1 MANANPNGSGIPR
14 VAMVGTFD
22 AANFGDV
29 LFPVIAA
36 RELGAR
42 LGEFE
47 LTVYG
52 YRSISAEHWPY
63 AVRSLGRLPEEIGSY
78 DLLLIGGGQI
88 IRDDPNVAPGYTPS
102 DMRVHEPLGL
112 WLVPALLAHAHGVPV
127 AFNAVGAGAPLDAW
141 LAPLVNAALL
151 GSRYVAVR
159 DKRTASL
166 LAAIAPEA
174 VITVVPD
181 TAFGAP
187 AIVNEDALAAARE
200 LLVQAGIGD
209 RDYVLVQAARDL
221 GSVGDAFDDLMT
233 AAREQDLAVVELPVG
248 PVLGD
253 HNGAV
258 EIRGAVSAIS
268 TWPPPQVI
276 AALIGGASAIVHES
290 LHAGVVGFAS
300 SVPCVRREMLAN
312 SKHDQLNGLPGV
324 HVLGQ
329 NGAVGAITQRR
340 DRPDTAGDTARQMIR
355 GALSAHWDEV
365 AGLVGRRGQAP
376 DPVIVELLTR
386 LPGLGDRPPLEDGED
401 SVPGTDA
408 REFEAAY
415 RAFADRAAELETE
428 LAAARQRMEY
438 LERRDATL
446 ERVLSG
452 GWWQLRER
460 VRPLLRLA
468 RRSR

>member
-1 MANANPNGSGIPR
+1 MADTNGGGIPR

-29 LFPVIAA
+29 LFPVIAE

-52 YRSISAEHWPY
+52 YRDVSAEHWPY
-63 AVRSLGRLPEEIGSY
+63 AVRSLGRLPDEIGSY
-78 DLLLIGGGQI
+78 DLLLIGGGQVV
-88 IRDDPNVAPGYTPS
+88 RDDPNVAPGYTPS
-102 DMRVHEPLGL
+102 DQRVHEPLGL

-127 AFNAVGAGAPLDAW
+127 AFNAVGAGAPLGERI
-141 LAPLVNAALL
+141 APLVRAALL
-151 GSRYVAVR
+151 GSPYVAVR
-159 DKRTASL
+159 DKPTAAMLS
-166 LAAIAPEA
+166 AIAPEA
-174 VITVVPD
+174 AITVVPD

-187 AIVNEDALAAARE
+187 AVVNDEARSAARE
-200 LLVQAGIGD
+200 LLAEAGVGD

-221 GSVGDAFDDLMT
+221 GSVREAFDDVMT
-233 AAREQDLAVVELPVG
+233 AVREQDLAVVELPVG

-258 EIRGAVSAIS
+258 AIRGAVAAIS
-268 TWPPPQVI
+268 TWPSPQVI
-276 AALIGGASAIVHES
+276 TALIGGASAIVHES

-300 SVPCVRREMLAN
+300 SVPCLRRQMLAG

-329 NGAVGAITQRR
+329 NGAAAAITRHR
-340 DRPDTAGDTARQMIR
+340 DRPDTAGDTARQLIR
-355 GALSAHWDEV
+355 GALSAHWDEI
-365 AGLVGRRGQAP
+365 ASLVGRRGQAP

-386 LPGLGDRPPLEDGED
+386 LPGFSDDAPREQDGDGA
-401 SVPGTDA
+401 SGTDA

-415 RAFADRAAELETE
+415 RAFAERAGELETE
-428 LAAARQRMEY
+428 LAAAYRRIEY
-438 LERRDATL
+438 LEPRDATL

-460 VRPLLRLA
+460 IRALPRLA

>member
-1 MANANPNGSGIPR
+1 VADTNGSGIPR

-36 RELGAR
+36 NELGAR

-52 YRSISAEHWPY
+52 YRNLSADHWPY
-63 AVRSLGRLPEEIGSY
+63 AVRSLGRLPDEIGSY
-78 DLLLIGGGQI
+78 DLLLIGGGQV

-102 DMRVHEPLGL
+102 DPRVHEPLGL

-127 AFNAVGAGAPLDAW
+127 AFNAVGAGPALAEW
-141 LAPLVNAALL
+141 LAPLARAALL

-159 DKRTASL
+159 DKRTATL
-166 LAAIAPEA
+166 LAAIAPDA
-174 VITVVPD
+174 AITVVPD

-187 AIVNEDALAAARE
+187 AIVNDEARAAARE
-200 LLVQAGIGD
+200 LLIEAGIGD
-209 RDYVLVQAARDL
+209 RDYVLVQSARDL
-221 GSVGDAFDDLMT
+221 GSVRDAFDDLMT
-233 AAREQDLAVVELPVG
+233 TVREQDLAVVELPVG

-258 EIRGAVSAIS
+258 EIGGAVAAIS

-276 AALIGGASAIVHES
+276 AALIAGASAVVHES

-329 NGAVGAITQRR
+329 NGAAGAITRRR
-340 DRPDTAGDTARQMIR
+340 DRPDTAGDTARQVLR

-365 AGLVGRRGQAP
+365 AALVGRRGQTP

-386 LPGLGDRPPLEDGED
+386 LPGFGESSSRERDGD
-401 SVPGTDA
+401 SVSDTDS

-415 RAFADRAAELETE
+415 RAFADRAGELEAEL
-428 LAAARQRMEY
+428 AVARQRIEY

-446 ERVLSG
+446 ERVLNG

-460 VRPLLRLA
+460 LRPLLRLTS
-468 RRSR
+468 RSR